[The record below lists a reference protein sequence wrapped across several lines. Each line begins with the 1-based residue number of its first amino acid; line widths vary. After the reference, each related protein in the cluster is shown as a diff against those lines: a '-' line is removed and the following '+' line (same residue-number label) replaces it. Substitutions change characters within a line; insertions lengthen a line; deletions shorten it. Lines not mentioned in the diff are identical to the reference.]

1 MPKQVFKSEL
11 FCLQCN
17 KESIHK
23 IEYQERH
30 ITRICC
36 VECGTTIG
44 PYRNVPVNP
53 LPRHLTYRTT
63 LTTAQMLK
71 RACPSRTKAPEMPP
85 VLSLQHYGESLLSR
99 IITKPSRLNQEFH
112 KDLNTFLHS
121 LPVRLITK
129 PMRIAK
135 ELEQHISKETGQKP
149 PQKPLK

>member
-1 MPKQVFKSEL
+1 MTKQIFKSEL
-11 FCLQCN
+11 FCLQCD

-44 PYRNVPVNP
+44 PYRNVTANP
-53 LPRHLTYRTT
+53 LPKRLTYRTT

-71 RACPSRTKAPEMPP
+71 RACPARTKVPEMTP

-99 IITKPSRLNQEFH
+99 IITKPARLNQELH
-112 KDLNTFLHS
+112 KDLKTFLHS

-129 PMRIAK
+129 PLRIAK
-135 ELEQHISKETGQKP
+135 ELELHIIKETGQKTMP
-149 PQKPLK
+149 KNRK